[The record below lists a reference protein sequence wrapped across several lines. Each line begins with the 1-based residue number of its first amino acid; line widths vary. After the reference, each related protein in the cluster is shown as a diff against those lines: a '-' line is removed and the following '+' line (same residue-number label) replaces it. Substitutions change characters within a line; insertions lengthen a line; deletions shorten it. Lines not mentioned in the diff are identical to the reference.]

1 LHPVLGPDLGARQL
15 PDRRDLIRLLVDHRE
30 RLVRTRV
37 TLNGTLEWNLHDL
50 SPKLALPA
58 GTLFSK
64 KWTSKIARRA
74 ARAEQTMH
82 ARIARDELRRVR

>member
-1 LHPVLGPDLGARQL
+1 
-15 PDRRDLIRLLVDHRE
+15 LLVDHRE

-37 TLNGTLEWNLHDL
+37 ALNGTLEWNLHDL
-50 SPKLALPA
+50 WPKLALPA

-64 KWTSKIARRA
+64 KWTSKIAPRS

-82 ARIARDELRRVR
+82 ARIARDELRRVRELTDTINALEIEIADVIA